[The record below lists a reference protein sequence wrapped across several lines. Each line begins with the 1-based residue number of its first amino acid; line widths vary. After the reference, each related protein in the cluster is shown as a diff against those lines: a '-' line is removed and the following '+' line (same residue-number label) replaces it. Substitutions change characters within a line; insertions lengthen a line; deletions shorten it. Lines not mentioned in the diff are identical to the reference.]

1 MFLGTKNERQ
11 TIKTLK
17 LSFVER
23 RNGLAYLSVDRLNIV
38 EGEDADTVADLSG
51 PPVAV
56 LLDHLDRLSR
66 LKRVTIFRFEK
77 GAKFKIVE
85 TLSMTAMT
93 SQTFESWTSY
103 LERQI
108 SRLLRSVRI
117 EGDAHLSGD
126 LRFPGLR
133 LPGRR

>member
-1 MFLGTKNERQ
+1 MFIGTKNETQ

-66 LKRVTIFRFEK
+66 LKSVTIFRFEK
-77 GAKFKIVE
+77 R
-85 TLSMTAMT
+85 
-93 SQTFESWTSY
+93 
-103 LERQI
+103 RQI
-108 SRLLRSVRI
+108 QNGGNSFDDNNDHPDI
-117 EGDAHLSGD
+117 
-126 LRFPGLR
+126 
-133 LPGRR
+133 